1 MARLLLK
8 FDSQILREIPI
19 GSRPVT
25 IGRAPDNDVHI
36 DNLAVSDHHAR
47 LYAEG
52 DRLVLEDLNS
62 LNGTYVND
70 ARIERTTLRDG
81 DTIQIGKHQLQL
93 DTAHDDAAPVPGGGG
108 GGGGGG
114 GLRKAPVPK
123 LIETAV
129 LETEAQRELLR
140 QTDAAG
146 PGPRAASSGAAG
158 AGSVAGSGAA
168 GPGAGSSPGADA
180 ASLTSPLRHFA
191 TSNAGAGAGK
201 LSPPSP
207 RRIPP
212 ATLRVL
218 RGRTDKREYVL
229 AGKLTVI
236 GRSEMASVRLLGWFA
251 PPVAAQINRRDDGY
265 YLGLGDRIPKVNGQP
280 IQGPTRLH
288 DGDLIE
294 LGRVR
299 LLFSSRDA

>member
-1 MARLLLK
+1 MPRLLLK
-8 FDSQILREIPI
+8 FDSRILREIPI
-19 GSRPVT
+19 GSRPLT
-25 IGRAPDNDVHI
+25 IGRAPDNDVVI

-52 DRLVLEDLNS
+52 DRLVIEDLRS

-70 ARIERTTLRDG
+70 ARVERTTLRDG
-81 DTIQIGKHQLQL
+81 DTVQIGKHQLLL
-93 DTAHDDAAPVPGGGG
+93 DFARDAAAPAP

-123 LIETAV
+123 LTETAV
-129 LETEAQRELLR
+129 LETEAQRDLLR
-140 QTDAAG
+140 QTSA
-146 PGPRAASSGAAG
+146 
-158 AGSVAGSGAA
+158 
-168 GPGAGSSPGADA
+168 
-180 ASLTSPLRHFA
+180 
-191 TSNAGAGAGK
+191 AGAGAGAGGGPAAGAGAGAKK

-207 RRIPP
+207 RRLPP

-236 GRSEMASVRLLGWFA
+236 GCSDLASVRLLGWFA
-251 PPVAAQINRRDDGY
+251 PQVAAQINRRDDGY
-265 YLGLGDRIPKVNGQP
+265 YLGLGDRIPKVNSQP
-280 IQGPTRLH
+280 IHGPTRLR
-288 DGDLIE
+288 DGDIID

-299 LLFSSRDA
+299 LLFSYPN

>member
-8 FDSQILREIPI
+8 FESQILREIPV
-19 GSRPVT
+19 GSRPLT

-52 DRLVLEDLNS
+52 DRMVIEDLNS

-70 ARIERTTLRDG
+70 VRIERTTIRDG
-81 DTIQIGKHQLQL
+81 DTVQIGKHQLQL
-93 DTAHDDAAPVPGGGG
+93 DAAHEAPAPVP
-108 GGGGGG
+108 GGGG

-123 LIETAV
+123 IIETAV
-129 LETEAQRELLR
+129 LETQQQRELMR
-140 QTDAAG
+140 QTAPAG
-146 PGPRAASSGAAG
+146 GG
-158 AGSVAGSGAA
+158 GS
-168 GPGAGSSPGADA
+168 
-180 ASLTSPLRHFA
+180 
-191 TSNAGAGAGK
+191 GK
-201 LSPPSP
+201 LSPASAS
-207 RRIPP
+207 RERLRS

-218 RGRTDKREYVL
+218 RGRTDKREYTL

-236 GRSEMASVRLLGWFA
+236 GCSEMASVRLLGWFA
-251 PPVAAQINRRDDGY
+251 PQVAAQINRRDDGY

-288 DGDLIE
+288 DGDIIE

-299 LLFSSRDA
+299 LHFSSRD

>member
-1 MARLLLK
+1 LGVVTQPPPGRAEMARLLLK

-19 GSRPVT
+19 GTRPVT

-52 DRLVLEDLNS
+52 DRLVLEDLSS

-93 DTAHDDAAPVPGGGG
+93 DAAQDATAPAP
-108 GGGGGG
+108 GG

-129 LETEAQRELLR
+129 LDTEAQRNLLR

-146 PGPRAASSGAAG
+146 PGPRAAGGGEAAG
-158 AGSVAGSGAA
+158 
-168 GPGAGSSPGADA
+168 A

-191 TSNAGAGAGK
+191 TSDAGAGPGK

-207 RRIPP
+207 KRQRP

-218 RGRTDKREYVL
+218 RGRTDRREYTL

-251 PPVAAQINRRDDGY
+251 PQVAGQINRRDDGY

-288 DGDLIE
+288 DGDIIE

-299 LLFSSRDA
+299 LHFSSRD

>member
-8 FDSQILREIPI
+8 FESRILREVPI
-19 GSRPVT
+19 GARPMT
-25 IGRAPDNDVHI
+25 IGRAPDNDLHI

-52 DRLVLEDLNS
+52 DRLVLEDLSS

-70 ARIERTTLRDG
+70 VRIERTTLRDG
-81 DTIQIGKHQLQL
+81 DTIQIGKHQLVL
-93 DTAHDDAAPVPGGGG
+93 DTSHDASAP
-108 GGGGGG
+108 GGG

-129 LETEAQRELLR
+129 LETEDQRELLR
-140 QTDAAG
+140 QTEGLDAGA
-146 PGPRAASSGAAG
+146 AAG
-158 AGSVAGSGAA
+158 AGA
-168 GPGAGSSPGADA
+168 P
-180 ASLTSPLRHFA
+180 
-191 TSNAGAGAGK
+191 AGAGT
-201 LSPPSP
+201 LSPASP
-207 RRIPP
+207 RRQRPS
-212 ATLRVL
+212 TLRVL

-236 GRSEMASVRLLGWFA
+236 GASEMASVRLLGWFA
-251 PPVAAQINRRDDGY
+251 PQVAAQINRHDDGY
-265 YLGLGDRIPKVNGQP
+265 YLGLGDRIPKINAQP

-288 DGDLIE
+288 DGDIIE

-299 LLFSSRDA
+299 LLFSSRD

>member
-19 GSRPVT
+19 AGRPVT
-25 IGRAPDNDVHI
+25 IGRAPDNDVAI

-52 DRLVLEDLNS
+52 HHLVIEDLSS

-70 ARIERTTLRDG
+70 ARIERAALRDG

-93 DTAHDDAAPVPGGGG
+93 DAAHDAAAPAP
-108 GGGGGG
+108 G

-129 LETEAQRELLR
+129 LDTEVQRELLR
-140 QTDAAG
+140 QTAA
-146 PGPRAASSGAAG
+146 
-158 AGSVAGSGAA
+158 AGSGV
-168 GPGAGSSPGADA
+168 GLGAG
-180 ASLTSPLRHFA
+180 
-191 TSNAGAGAGK
+191 AGAGAGK
-201 LSPPSP
+201 LSPASTQ
-207 RRIPP
+207 RLRP
-212 ATLRVL
+212 AILRVL

-236 GRSEMASVRLLGWFA
+236 GRSDMASVRLLGWFA
-251 PPVAAQINRRDDGY
+251 PQVAAQINRHDDGY

-280 IQGPTRLH
+280 IQGPTRLR
-288 DGDLIE
+288 DGDIIE

-299 LLFSSRDA
+299 LLFSSPD

>member
-1 MARLLLK
+1 MPRLLLK
-8 FDSQILREIPI
+8 FDSQTLREISI
-19 GSRPVT
+19 GSRPLT
-25 IGRAPDNDVHI
+25 IGRAPDNDVAI

-52 DRLVLEDLNS
+52 DRLVIEDLSS

-81 DTIQIGKHQLQL
+81 DTIQIGKHQLLL
-93 DTAHDDAAPVPGGGG
+93 DSANDAAAPAPGGGG
-108 GGGGGG
+108 GS
-114 GLRKAPVPK
+114 GLRKTPAPK

-129 LETEAQRELLR
+129 LDTQEQRDLLR
-140 QTDAAG
+140 QAA
-146 PGPRAASSGAAG
+146 
-158 AGSVAGSGAA
+158 
-168 GPGAGSSPGADA
+168 
-180 ASLTSPLRHFA
+180 T
-191 TSNAGAGAGK
+191 AGAGARQP
-201 LSPPSP
+201 SPPSP
-207 RRIPP
+207 RRLPP

-236 GRSEMASVRLLGWFA
+236 GCSDLASVRLLGWFA
-251 PPVAAQINRRDDGY
+251 PQVAAQINRRDDGY

-280 IQGPTRLH
+280 IQGSTRLR
-288 DGDLIE
+288 DGDIIE

-299 LLFSSRDA
+299 LRFSSSD